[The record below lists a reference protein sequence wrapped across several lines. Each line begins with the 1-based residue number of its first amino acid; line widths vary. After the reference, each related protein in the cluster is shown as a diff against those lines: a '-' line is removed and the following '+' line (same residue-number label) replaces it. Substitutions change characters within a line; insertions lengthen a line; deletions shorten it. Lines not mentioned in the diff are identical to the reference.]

1 MATPVDP
8 MVPSVRTDVGEPA
21 QQQCNG
27 STTMRVTRRTALLA
41 FAATAGVLT
50 IGASARRAAAEVD
63 LPWTPIGFSQGGQPL
78 VLRHFGDAQNR
89 MLILGGQ
96 HGAPEAN
103 TIDLVEQ
110 LTAHFVAHPDE
121 VPPSIGL
128 DILAITNPDGA
139 MAGSRQYLSGVDPN
153 RNWGGPDWAS
163 DAYDSNGRFRPGLGG
178 PEPFSEQETRA
189 LADWMLKSRP
199 IMTVNYHSAGGFMF
213 GSRDGVAG
221 ELTALYSTASGYR
234 APVPGSGSSPLPYRA
249 TGSLNVWAR
258 TVGLN
263 TLFIELSTPYVSEFD
278 RNLAGLRAILPRLA

>member
-1 MATPVDP
+1 
-8 MVPSVRTDVGEPA
+8 
-21 QQQCNG
+21 
-27 STTMRVTRRTALLA
+27 MRVTRRTALGA
-41 FAATAGVLT
+41 VVATAGALT
-50 IGASARRAAAEVD
+50 IGASFRPASADVD

-78 VLRHFGDAQNR
+78 VLRHFGDARNR
-89 MLILGGQ
+89 ILILGGQ

-103 TIDLVEQ
+103 TIDLVDQ

-121 VPPSIGL
+121 VPKTIGL

-139 MAGSRQYLSGVDPN
+139 AAGTRQYLSGVDPN
-153 RNWGGPDWAS
+153 RNWGGPEWAS
-163 DAYDSNGRFRPGLGG
+163 DAYDSNGVFRRGLGG

-189 LADWMLKSRP
+189 VGDWMLQNRP

-213 GSRDGVAG
+213 GSRDGAAA
-221 ELTALYSTASGYR
+221 ELTELYSTASGYR
-234 APVPGSGSSPLPYRA
+234 APVPGAGQSPLPYRA

-263 TLFIELSTPYVSEFD
+263 TLFIELSTPYVAEFD